1 MRILQTGVTHFD
13 PDRATPGFTLFSPLW
28 GSETLI
34 LDMRGEVV
42 HRWEFP
48 VMLGGY
54 GRLLPNGNLFVAV
67 STPTRP
73 RFPGG
78 AQGGRMLE
86 VDWDGN
92 VVNEVVDDFQHHD
105 CHRLPNGHTLYA
117 SWEDMPEE
125 RAALVRGGA
134 PGSDDPEGMY
144 SDVVRE
150 VDADGNLVFEWH
162 ACDMEIEKYALNPLA
177 PRRVFAWC
185 NTTFPLP
192 NGDVLISLRH
202 IDTCAI
208 VDRQTGKFRWERTDP
223 SWGGQHD
230 PQMLPNGNIML
241 FANGCATYQPHPFSR
256 IVEFDPETGEDVV
269 GLQGVAQP
277 EFLFPPHQRPG
288 TPGLGQHADLRGVV
302 GAAVRGHAGGRSG
315 MGVHLALRQRDIFGR
330 DRELDFPCLP
340 LRRGLTRNRR
350 PAEALRASR
359 GAISSLDDA
368 GRRGATMNETEQKL
382 SVVLPEDGAFEDA
395 GLRAQFAYRDLG
407 IGDAT
412 GGNYH
417 AHIIKAKTADGPKI
431 GLHRHGKIDFQ
442 LVYILKGWMRFWYEG
457 RGETV
462 APAGTCI
469 LQPPGIQHDVLEWS
483 DDLELL
489 EVTSPRDFTT
499 EALEDVA
506 AE

>member
-1 MRILQTGVTHFD
+1 
-13 PDRATPGFTLFSPLW
+13 
-28 GSETLI
+28 
-34 LDMRGEVV
+34 
-42 HRWEFP
+42 
-48 VMLGGY
+48 
-54 GRLLPNGNLFVAV
+54 
-67 STPTRP
+67 
-73 RFPGG
+73 
-78 AQGGRMLE
+78 
-86 VDWDGN
+86 
-92 VVNEVVDDFQHHD
+92 
-105 CHRLPNGHTLYA
+105 
-117 SWEDMPEE
+117 MPEE

-150 VDADGNLVFEWH
+150 VDAAGNLVFEWH
-162 ACDMEIEKYALNPLA
+162 AYDMEIEKYALNPLA

-192 NGDVLISLRH
+192 DGDVLISLRH

-208 VDRQTGKFRWERTDP
+208 IDRRTGKFRWERTDP

-230 PQMLPNGNIML
+230 PQMLPNGNIVL
-241 FANGCATYQPHPFSR
+241 FANGCATYQPHPYSR
-256 IVEFDPETGEDVV
+256 IVEFDPETGEEAWVYKESPGRNFYSHHISGQERLWSGNTLICE
-269 GLQGVAQP
+269 GLWG
-277 EFLFPPHQRPG
+277 R
-288 TPGLGQHADLRGVV
+288 
-302 GAAVRGHAGGRSG
+302 AVRGDPGGRAG
-315 MGVHLALRQRDIFGR
+315 LGVHLPVRERDLPGR
-330 DRELDFPCLP
+330 DRELGLPRLP
-340 LRRGLTRNRR
+340 LRRGLAGDRR
-350 PAEALRASR
+350 PADALRTGR
-359 GAISSLDDA
+359 RAISSA
-368 GRRGATMNETEQKL
+368 GDGARRGEAMSDTEQKL
-382 SVVLPEDGAFEDA
+382 SVVLPEDGEFEDA
-395 GLRAQFAYRDLG
+395 GLRAQFVYRDLG

-417 AHIIKAKTADGPKI
+417 AHIIKAKTADGPKV
-431 GLHRHGKIDFQ
+431 GLHRHGRIDFQ

-499 EALEDVA
+499 EALEDAA